1 VPFSTLVFYETKC
14 IFVSIETKLRQ
25 AWLAPQFFCVKLNLC
40 DLCFNQVNLRRSRE
54 MDYIKAQTV
63 LPEDLIEL
71 IQQYVDG
78 GFIYIPRK
86 DGQRM
91 AWGEKAGTKDC
102 LKQRDNEIYVK
113 YTNGAKVKDLMGKYH
128 LSEPSIRRI
137 IGRERKLSLGRNTY
151 SSE

>member
-1 VPFSTLVFYETKC
+1 
-14 IFVSIETKLRQ
+14 
-25 AWLAPQFFCVKLNLC
+25 
-40 DLCFNQVNLRRSRE
+40 

-86 DGQRM
+86 DGQRK

-102 LKQRDNEIYVK
+102 LKQRDTEIYVK
-113 YTNGAKVKDLMGKYH
+113 YTKGVKVKDLMEKYH

-137 IGRERKLSLGRNTY
+137 IGRERKLSLGRNVY